1 MGSFFRTLVSLPI
14 AHRLCYELDTRNL
27 YAAASVPGSTSLECP
42 SGSHLVFRRGCSFV
56 KYEKACSDFTEN
68 EWRTISETGQG
79 KGYGYHLKGHR
90 LPNVLA
96 LICEG
101 KQSCNVDILLEFL
114 DEPFRCVNN
123 TV

>member
-1 MGSFFRTLVSLPI
+1 M
-14 AHRLCYELDTRNL
+14 
-27 YAAASVPGSTSLECP
+27 
-42 SGSHLVFRRGCSFV
+42 

-114 DEPFRCVNN
+114 DEPFRCVN
-123 TV
+123 TCLLYTSPSPRDGLLSRMPSSA